1 MSRYQKFVVA
11 LLAFLQF
18 TVILDFM
25 TLSPLGATLMP
36 ALHIT
41 PTQFGFAVSAYAFSA
56 GTSGLLAAGFA
67 DRFDRKRF
75 LLFFYAGFV
84 IGTLFCGLAPTYP
97 LLVAARMFTGVFG
110 GVLGSIV
117 FAITTDLFPFE
128 MRGRVMGF
136 VQTAFAASQVLG
148 IPVGLYLANIWG
160 WHAPFLM
167 IVVVSLAVG
176 VAIVLY
182 LKPIEG
188 HLVGGARSGNPFRHL
203 IATVTKPRHIQA
215 FGTTA
220 LLATGGFM
228 LMPFGSAFTVHN
240 LGIAIERLPLIYL
253 ITGFCTIFTGPL
265 IGRASDR
272 VGKYRT
278 FVFGTALGVA
288 VVILYTHLGTTPLP
302 IVVLVNATMFVG
314 IFSRMIPAQALMSAI
329 PEPRERGA
337 FMSVSSSLQQ
347 ISGGIASVLAGLIV
361 SEGPGG
367 AIVHFE
373 QLGYVVAGSSLITLF
388 MMNRIRKLVPEAAGK
403 PAVVVAAPA
412 IPEI

>member
-1 MSRYQKFVVA
+1 
-11 LLAFLQF
+11 
-18 TVILDFM
+18 
-25 TLSPLGATLMP
+25 
-36 ALHIT
+36 
-41 PTQFGFAVSAYAFSA
+41 
-56 GTSGLLAAGFA
+56 
-67 DRFDRKRF
+67 
-75 LLFFYAGFV
+75 
-84 IGTLFCGLAPTYP
+84 
-97 LLVAARMFTGVFG
+97 
-110 GVLGSIV
+110 
-117 FAITTDLFPFE
+117 
-128 MRGRVMGF
+128 
-136 VQTAFAASQVLG
+136 
-148 IPVGLYLANIWG
+148 
-160 WHAPFLM
+160 
-167 IVVVSLAVG
+167 
-176 VAIVLY
+176 
-182 LKPIEG
+182 
-188 HLVGGARSGNPFRHL
+188 
-203 IATVTKPRHIQA
+203 VTKPRHLQA

-272 VGKYRT
+272 IGKYKT

-302 IVVLVNATMFVG
+302 VVVLVNAAMFVG

-373 QLGYVVAGSSLITLF
+373 QLGYVVAGSSLVTLF
-388 MMNRIRKLVPEAAGK
+388 MMNRIRKLVPEAAGA
-403 PAVVVAAPA
+403 PPVVMTAPA